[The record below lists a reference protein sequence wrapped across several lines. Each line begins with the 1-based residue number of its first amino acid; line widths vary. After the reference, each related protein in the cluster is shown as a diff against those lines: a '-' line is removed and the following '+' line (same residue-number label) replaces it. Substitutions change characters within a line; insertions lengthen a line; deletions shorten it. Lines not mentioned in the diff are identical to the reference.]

1 MWEWLLSRPELEF
14 ALKLA
19 LSLVAGLAIGVERQY
34 RGKPAGMRTHSLVIG
49 GSMLFT
55 VVSALADPAS
65 PARISAQIVTGIGF
79 LGAGAILHREGG
91 IVANLTTAAEIW
103 LSAAIGVCIGLGWY
117 GLALLSVGFAVLVT
131 RLPRFRKQGRGGRA
145 ESD

>member
-1 MWEWLLSRPELEF
+1 MWESHWTGHEVEF

-19 LSLVAGLAIGVERQY
+19 LCLAAGIAIGVERQY
-34 RGKPAGMRTHSLVIG
+34 RGKPAGIRTHSLVIG
-49 GSMLFT
+49 GSMLLT

-65 PARISAQIVTGIGF
+65 PARITAQIVTGIGF

-103 LSAAIGVCIGLGWY
+103 FSAAIGISIGLGWY
-117 GLALLSVGFAVLVT
+117 FLAALGAGYAVLVT
-131 RLPRFRKQGRGGRA
+131 RLPRFRR
-145 ESD
+145 

>member
-1 MWEWLLSRPELEF
+1 MWQIPWSGLELEF

-19 LSLVAGLAIGVERQY
+19 LSLGAGMAIGVERQY
-34 RGKPAGMRTHSLVIG
+34 RGKPAGIRTHGLVIG
-49 GSMLFT
+49 GAMLFT

-79 LGAGAILHREGG
+79 LGAGAIMHREGG

-103 LSAAIGVCIGLGWY
+103 FSAAVGIAIGLGWY
-117 GLALLSVGFAVLVT
+117 FLAVMAVAYAVLVT
-131 RLPRFRKQGRGGRA
+131 RLPRFRR
-145 ESD
+145 

>member
-1 MWEWLLSRPELEF
+1 MLESLWSGKELEF

-19 LSLVAGLAIGVERQY
+19 LSLLAGLAVGVERQY
-34 RGKPAGMRTHSLVIG
+34 RGKPAGMRTHGLVIG
-49 GSMLFT
+49 GSMFFT

-91 IVANLTTAAEIW
+91 VVANLTTAAEIW
-103 LSAAIGVCIGLGWY
+103 FSAAIGICIGLGWY
-117 GLALLSVGFAVLVT
+117 GMAALAVAFAVLVT
-131 RLPRFRKQGRGGRA
+131 RLPRFRR
-145 ESD
+145 